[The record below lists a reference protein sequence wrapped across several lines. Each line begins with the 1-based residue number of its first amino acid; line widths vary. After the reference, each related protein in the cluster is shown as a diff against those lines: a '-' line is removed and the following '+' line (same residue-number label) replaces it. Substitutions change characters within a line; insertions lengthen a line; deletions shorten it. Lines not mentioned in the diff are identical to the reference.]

1 MCSSIISAAQISP
14 STRVTGHGDAIATT
28 PSPPPTRQR
37 SAAQAASADASP
49 AASAS
54 PRPDAPRRRRLE
66 RRRSSGTPPT
76 DGRRAPPPAPLP
88 RPVPLSLRLRLVVV
102 RLLVRA
108 VSLGALVPR
117 LAAAG
122 APGGR
127 SPAPAPSSARSPQGA
142 RPLIRAGTGL
152 VACRPAEM
160 WRSLG
165 FLGGFSSCCGW
176 GRPPVLTMPRADRF
190 VLRFFGGL
198 GGSWSL
204 KCFGLYTHRLRFSL

>member
-1 MCSSIISAAQISP
+1 VCSSIISAAQISP
-14 STRVTGHGDAIATT
+14 STRVTGHGDAISTT

-49 AASAS
+49 AVSAS

-88 RPVPLSLRLRLVVV
+88 RHVPLSLLVV
-102 RLLVRA
+102 VRA

-122 APGGR
+122 APRGR
-127 SPAPAPSSARSPQGA
+127 SPAPAPPPARSPQGA

-160 WRSLG
+160 RRSLG